1 MSVICKKRKSEKT
14 VFNGKVRG
22 KQRYLCKDC
31 KYNFVRKDLRN
42 RNSEEEIAKR
52 SLAVLLYSM
61 CKASYNFL
69 GTKLFKVS
77 PTTIMNW
84 IKKYAD
90 SVEIP
95 EISGDIREVEF
106 DDMWHFI
113 NSKKRRNGYSKRLIV
128 GQGKLSPTLS
138 AIVILQ
144 HSNDCTISSSI

>member
-1 MSVICKKRKSEKT
+1 MAVVCKKCGGGNT

-22 KQRYLCKDC
+22 KQRYLCKNC
-31 KYNFVRKDLRN
+31 KYNFVENDMRHN
-42 RNSEEEIAKR
+42 NSDEDIAKR

-84 IKKYAD
+84 IKRYAS
-90 SVEIP
+90 SVEVP
-95 EISGDIREVEF
+95 EISGNIKEIEF
-106 DDMWHFI
+106 DEMWHFI
-113 NSKKRRNGYSKRLIV
+113 NSKKRKNGYSKRLIV
-128 GQGKLSPTLS
+128 GQGELSPTLS

-144 HSNDCTISSSI
+144 HSDDYTTN

>member
-1 MSVICKKRKSEKT
+1 MRFVCKRCISSNV
-14 VFNGKVRG
+14 VFNGNVRG
-22 KQRYLCKDC
+22 NQRYLCKDC
-31 KYNFVRKDLRN
+31 KYNFVENDLRN
-42 RNSEEEIAKR
+42 KNSDEDISKR

-69 GTKLFKVS
+69 VTKVFKVS

-95 EISGDIREVEF
+95 EVGDIKEIEF
-106 DDMWHFI
+106 DEMWHFI

-128 GQGKLSPTLS
+128 GHGKLSPTLS

-144 HSNDCTISSSI
+144 HLNDCTTK

>member
-1 MSVICKKRKSEKT
+1 MAVVCKKCGGEKT

-31 KYNFVRKDLRN
+31 KYNFAENDMRHN
-42 RNSEEEIAKR
+42 NSDEDIAKR
-52 SLAVLLYSM
+52 SPAVLLYSM

-84 IKKYAD
+84 IKKYAN
-90 SVEIP
+90 SVETP
-95 EISGDIREVEF
+95 EISGNIKEIEF
-106 DDMWHFI
+106 DEMWHFI
-113 NSKKRRNGYSKRLIV
+113 NSKKRKNGYSKRLIV

-144 HSNDCTISSSI
+144 HLDDCTTN